1 MKVVRDIRG
10 EIPLFIMQKLSKGDL
25 SMKVVKAG
33 YEEINEKDIFKKV
46 ERIARVCYKSEDKIG
61 PGTDMVMI
69 NNLISRKHYAM
80 LEHGSLC
87 YRVTRDIYSFV
98 VEMVGERQ
106 GEICNLRDV
115 MPISRIRYSRTYD
128 ETAEHCAESYIISG
142 NLRAWFEFFQWA
154 AERGIECK
162 QLYELWSTINTDT
175 KGIFNT
181 MPYYQNANSDRAGV
195 TRVKDYSTLLP
206 EERMMHETFSVLF
219 TCDRGVTHEL
229 VRMRDCSFAQEST
242 RYCNYTNGKFGNE
255 ISVIKPCFFE
265 EGTVEYESWKTAMM
279 YAEIAYNNLISDG
292 AKPQE
297 ARSVLPTSVKA
308 DIVVTANLIEWKHIF
323 ALRACDVTGPAHP
336 QMKEIMVPLFLKKRE
351 EYSFAFGDL
360 MMRDEV

>member
-1 MKVVRDIRG
+1 MKIVN
-10 EIPLFIMQKLSKGDL
+10 
-25 SMKVVKAG
+25 AG
-33 YEEINEKDIFKKV
+33 YEEIKEKDIFKKI

-61 PGTDMVMI
+61 QGTDIKMI
-69 NNLISRKHYAM
+69 EKLINRRHYAM

-106 GEICNLRDV
+106 GEICNLKDV

-128 ETAEHCAESYIISG
+128 EAAEHCADSYIVSG

-154 AERGIECK
+154 GERGVNIK
-162 QLYELWSTINTDT
+162 QLYILWSAFNADT
-175 KGIFNT
+175 NGIFNVLD
-181 MPYYQNANSDRAGV
+181 YYQIVGDDRTGII
-195 TRVKDYSTLLP
+195 RVEDYSTLLP
-206 EERMMHETFSVLF
+206 EERMIHETISVLF

-242 RYCNYTNGKFGNE
+242 RYCNYSNDKFGNE

-265 EGTVEYESWKTAMM
+265 EGTKEYESWKTAMM

-297 ARSVLPTSVKA
+297 ARSTLPTSVKA
-308 DIVVTANLIEWKHIF
+308 DIVVTANLAEWRHIF
-323 ALRACDVTGPAHP
+323 ELRACDATGPAHP

>member
-1 MKVVRDIRG
+1 
-10 EIPLFIMQKLSKGDL
+10 
-25 SMKVVKAG
+25 MKVVKAG
-33 YEEINEKDIFKKV
+33 YEEIMEKDIFKKI

-61 PGTDMVMI
+61 PGTDMRMVE
-69 NNLISRKHYAM
+69 NLISRKHFAM
-80 LEHGSLC
+80 LEHSSLC
-87 YRVTRDIYSFV
+87 YRVTRYIYNFI
-98 VEMVGERQ
+98 VEAVGARQ
-106 GEICNLRDV
+106 GEICCQDDV

-128 ETAEHCAESYIISG
+128 ETAEHCKESYIISG

-154 AERGIECK
+154 ATRGTECE
-162 QLYELWSTINTDT
+162 QLYELWSGVNADT
-175 KGIFNT
+175 RGIFDT
-181 MPYYQNANSDRAGV
+181 IPYYQNADGYRTGISLI
-195 TRVKDYSTLLP
+195 KDYSTLLP
-206 EERMMHETFSVLF
+206 EERMMHEIFSVLF

-297 ARSVLPTSVKA
+297 ARSALPTSVKA
-308 DIVVTANLIEWKHIF
+308 DIVITANLAEWKHIF
-323 ALRACDVTGPAHP
+323 ALRACDATGPAHP

-351 EYSFAFGDL
+351 EYQFAFGDL
-360 MMRDEV
+360 KMKGE